1 MAVTAFITRFT
12 GISGYNRAA
21 YAACRALFGSGGGVG
36 RNTAGISIGT
46 GFGAYATVA
55 ALYITTVTSPAGF
68 NGAAYTAS
76 RANFSRKA
84 RVCRFGADFVGTCG
98 CAHACT

>member
-1 MAVTAFITRFT
+1 MIAAVAGPT
-12 GISGYNRAA
+12 GFNCAA
-21 YAACRALFGSGGGVG
+21 YTASNAVFGSIICAV
-36 RNTAGISIGT
+36 RQIAGISIGT
-46 GFGAYATVA
+46 GFGTYATVA

-84 RVCRFGADFVGTCG
+84 RVCRFGADFVGTGG